1 MSTQTK
7 SIIIVTVIIAVGVGA
22 FLLTSNNSET
32 NTTSNSQS
40 NEQSSQNT
48 NNEQDL
54 SQPKIITLEEV
65 AKHNTKDDCWTIIKT
80 SVYDITEYIPR
91 HPGGSE
97 IILACGTDGTS
108 LFTSRTTS
116 DDQVVGSGEPHSSS
130 ASRQLEDYFIG
141 VTE

>member
-7 SIIIVTVIIAVGVGA
+7 TLIIVALIVVIGIGA
-22 FLLTSNNSET
+22 FLLTSNDSET
-32 NTTSNSQS
+32 TTSNSQS

-54 SQPKIITLEEV
+54 SKPKIITLEEV

-80 SVYDITEYIPR
+80 SVYDITEYVPR

-116 DDQVVGSGEPHSSS
+116 SGEVIGSGEPHSSS